1 MLELSRSWL
10 RFDRLDVPSANIP
23 SRVPR
28 KAPRRY
34 HSSTPCQ
41 KSCPTGQPSSDKAE
55 ANFAFQLKL
64 KLSRNDTCIL
74 RMAAMLRQGT
84 LTGICIGDL
93 SVWPGV
99 SGTVCSRVKEY
110 VPVSA
115 SQASVALTMG
125 VPACKYHRSNCER
138 SRSFASC
145 MCIHICVYVYIDNT
159 VDKKPYDGRYTQKRH
174 LSSVLYIHI

>member
-1 MLELSRSWL
+1 MH
-10 RFDRLDVPSANIP
+10 SANAL

-41 KSCPTGQPSSDKAE
+41 KFCPIGQPSSCFD
-55 ANFAFQLKL
+55 
-64 KLSRNDTCIL
+64 SRGRQPNNAAKKQQQISHFNSNLNRQEMSHAL
-74 RMAAMLRQGT
+74 RMAAMLHQGT

-115 SQASVALTMG
+115 SQESVALTIG

-145 MCIHICVYVYIDNT
+145 MCIHMCVCVCVSVMWI
-159 VDKKPYDGRYTQKRH
+159 
-174 LSSVLYIHI
+174 SSGLRDL